1 MAVAACRRSPAPP
14 LRKLLRHDRELGTR
28 FVAGAD
34 EAGRGALAGPL
45 VAAAVLLE
53 PGAIPLAQRR
63 VLARLDDSKR
73 CTALARD
80 LLLPAVL
87 RSAIRVSLVVISVP
101 EVDSRNIHGA
111 NLHALARALE
121 QLDAPDDSSLIADGF
136 KLPMARA
143 HRNIIDGDEKSAAIA
158 AASIVAKVTRDRL
171 MVRMAERYPVYGF
184 ERHVGYGTPEHL
196 AALRLHGPSVLH
208 RRSFAPC
215 RPQRPS
221 DAGR

>member
-1 MAVAACRRSPAPP
+1 MAVAARRPAAPP
-14 LRKLLRHDRELGTR
+14 LRKLLRHDRGLGTR

-53 PGAIPLAQRR
+53 PDALTLAQRR
-63 VLARLDDSKR
+63 ALARLDDSKR

-80 LLLPAVL
+80 ALLPAVL
-87 RSAIRVSLVVISVP
+87 RSAVRVAIVAVGVP
-101 EVDSRNIHGA
+101 EVDARNIHRA

-121 QLDAPDDSSLIADGF
+121 QLEAPDDTSLVADGF
-136 KLPMARA
+136 KLPLARE

-158 AASIVAKVTRDRL
+158 AASIVAKVTRDRM
-171 MVRMAERYPVYGF
+171 MVRLAERYPVYGF

-196 AALRLHGPSVLH
+196 EALRLHGPTHLH

-215 RPQRPS
+215 SQLTL
-221 DAGR
+221 GF